1 MSVMTCVHGTAAE
14 VNVMRVYLISTDTV
28 QEGYPV
34 CFNFNA
40 ADVTSENKSQTDPD
54 VGEDQW
60 NDARRIQVEK
70 AAEGNKLHFAGVVSQ
85 KSHGVTGPNWIEIH
99 RPGSICNVWVDADV
113 DSESSSALNSG
124 QTVTFAPGTYAFVT
138 GGFLGCGSAMVL
150 QDVDR
155 SSVNGLVMVELMTGA
170 PSGGVTP
177 LTLISASGTL
187 STILGAEPVFAGVYQ
202 MDDNV
207 LGASNPIT
215 SVPILAADGDYIGQ
229 RFQFQLLTTAISCVM
244 SFMLSHAFKQMTC
257 VDVAGF
263 TSGVANLSW
272 VDTGGGNAASN
283 AFQMMWNGEAWVFVF
298 GQDVRGYVS

>member
-1 MSVMTCVHGTAAE
+1 MSVITGVHGTAAE
-14 VNVMRVYLISTDTV
+14 VNVMRVYFIGTDTL

-40 ADVTSENKSQTDPD
+40 ADVTPENKTQTSPN
-54 VGEDQW
+54 VGEEFW

-99 RPGSICNVWVDADV
+99 RPGSICNVFAADDV

-124 QTVTFAPGTYAFVT
+124 ETLTFAPGTYTFRS

-150 QDVDR
+150 QDEDR
-155 SSVNGLVMVELMTGA
+155 SSTNGLIMAELMTGP

-177 LTLISASGTL
+177 VTLISADGAFSVA
-187 STILGAEPVFAGVYQ
+187 LGSEPAFAGVYLLN
-202 MDDNV
+202 DNV

-215 SVPILAADGDYIGQ
+215 SVLLLAADGDYTGQ
-229 RFQFQLLTTAISCVM
+229 RFQFQLLTTAISCVV
-244 SFMLSHAFKQMTC
+244 SFGISSSFKQMTC

-263 TSGVANLSW
+263 TSGTANLSW

-283 AFQMMWNGEAWVFVF
+283 AFEMMWNGKHWIFVY
-298 GQDVRGYVS
+298 GQDVRGFVS

>member
-14 VNVMRVYLISTDTV
+14 VNVMRVYYIGTDTL

-40 ADVTSENKSQTDPD
+40 ANVTPENKAQTSPD
-54 VGEDQW
+54 VGEEFW

-70 AAEGNKLHFAGVVSQ
+70 AAEGNKLHFAGAVSQ

-99 RPGSICNVWVDADV
+99 RPGSICNIYVADDV

-124 QTVTFAPGTYAFVT
+124 ETVTFAPGTYTFRT

-155 SSVNGLVMVELMTGA
+155 SSVNGLVMAELMTG
-170 PSGGVTP
+170 PQSGGVTP
-177 LTLISASGTL
+177 VTLISADGTF
-187 STILGAEPVFAGVYQ
+187 STVLGAAPAMAGVYL
-202 MDDNV
+202 MGENV

-215 SVPILAADGDYIGQ
+215 SVAVLGGDGGYIGQ

-244 SFMLSHAFKQMTC
+244 SFFISSAFKQMICTG
-257 VDVAGF
+257 VVGA

-272 VDTGGGNAASN
+272 VDTGGGNNSSN
-283 AFQMMWNGEAWVFVF
+283 AFEMRWNGQMWVLVF
-298 GQDVRGYVS
+298 GQDVMGYTS